1 MAIRRIPPHLRG
13 FQDSWRHHHPGWE
26 YRLWDDAANEA
37 LLADHYP
44 EFLTYFRNATPSIL
58 RVDLVRLAYLHRHG
72 GVYADLDYEVIRPLD
87 DLLDTPHAIVGREQ
101 HGMVRTYRPRRI
113 LERHTSHVIRM
124 AIAVLDDHVERR
136 LRSHDDVVILPPD
149 ALYPSTP
156 TERITDHRRRDAAA
170 KGSYGIHHYE
180 NSWRTPLDRL
190 INRGRAI
197 IQSCYR

>member
-1 MAIRRIPPHLRG
+1 VAIRRIPPHLRG

>member
-1 MAIRRIPPHLRG
+1 LRG
-13 FQDSWRHHHPGWE
+13 RDYIINALMASPPGHP
-26 YRLWDDAANEA
+26 LW
-37 LLADHYP
+37 L
-44 EFLTYFRNATPSIL
+44 
-58 RVDLVRLAYLHRHG
+58 
-72 GVYADLDYEVIRPLD
+72 EVM
-87 DLLDTPHAIVGREQ
+87 
-101 HGMVRTYRPRRI
+101 HGMVQTYRPRRI

-124 AIAVLDDHVERR
+124 AIAVLDDHVESR